1 MHFLLLLLLNISLHQ
16 FLTGFHFHF
25 QVGSVTTQPH
35 NCELC
40 HKQYASKAKLLQHH
54 RKKHQDQAAPS
65 TSRGSQA
72 ARPAKV
78 LYIDPPSPNLPR
90 QMIEDEDE
98 EDEDQP
104 GEMGMDWEGGEG
116 DLFPRYEEEGQD
128 FLLDGGRGPGGD
140 LLTQALTLTD
150 LPPPGGRKEESLSPR
165 YATLQPPTSGGEE
178 RGGDRMLEQ
187 LLARPAGPSSQM

>member
-1 MHFLLLLLLNISLHQ
+1 M
-16 FLTGFHFHF
+16 
-25 QVGSVTTQPH
+25 TTQPH

-90 QMIEDEDE
+90 QMIEE
-98 EDEDQP
+98 EEEEEDQP

-150 LPPPGGRKEESLSPR
+150 LPPPTSGRKEEPMSPR
-165 YATLQPPTSGGEE
+165 YATLQPPSGGSGEE
-178 RGGDRMLEQ
+178 RDGRADGMLEQ

>member
-1 MHFLLLLLLNISLHQ
+1 M
-16 FLTGFHFHF
+16 
-25 QVGSVTTQPH
+25 GSVTTQPH

-104 GEMGMDWEGGEG
+104 GEMGMDWEGGES

-128 FLLDGGRGPGGD
+128 FLLDGGRGPEGD

-150 LPPPGGRKEESLSPR
+150 LPPPGGRKEEPLSPR
-165 YATLQPPTSGGEE
+165 YATLQPPTSGGED
-178 RGGDRMLEQ
+178 RGTDRMLEQ

>member
-1 MHFLLLLLLNISLHQ
+1 
-16 FLTGFHFHF
+16 
-25 QVGSVTTQPH
+25 
-35 NCELC
+35 
-40 HKQYASKAKLLQHH
+40 
-54 RKKHQDQAAPS
+54 
-65 TSRGSQA
+65 
-72 ARPAKV
+72 
-78 LYIDPPSPNLPR
+78 
-90 QMIEDEDE
+90 MIEDEDE

-140 LLTQALTLTD
+140 LPTQALTLTD

-165 YATLQPPTSGGEE
+165 YATLHPPARSGDE
-178 RGGDRMLEQ
+178 REGGADRMLEQ

>member
-1 MHFLLLLLLNISLHQ
+1 M
-16 FLTGFHFHF
+16 G
-25 QVGSVTTQPH
+25 
-35 NCELC
+35 CDLC

-104 GEMGMDWEGGEG
+104 GEMGMDWEGGKRI
-116 DLFPRYEEEGQD
+116 PYR
-128 FLLDGGRGPGGD
+128 PV
-140 LLTQALTLTD
+140 TLPFTHRHAVQTIVKAQTECLSSFYQD
-150 LPPPGGRKEESLSPR
+150 LPGLRAR
-165 YATLQPPTSGGEE
+165 F
-178 RGGDRMLEQ
+178 RGKVD
-187 LLARPAGPSSQM
+187 

>member
-1 MHFLLLLLLNISLHQ
+1 M
-16 FLTGFHFHF
+16 G
-25 QVGSVTTQPH
+25 
-35 NCELC
+35 
-40 HKQYASKAKLLQHH
+40 
-54 RKKHQDQAAPS
+54 
-65 TSRGSQA
+65 GSQA

-104 GEMGMDWEGGEG
+104 GEMGMDWEGGES
-116 DLFPRYEEEGQD
+116 DLFPRYEEGGQD

-150 LPPPGGRKEESLSPR
+150 LPTPGGRKKIPFRPVTLPFTHRHAVQTIVKAQTECLSSFYQDLPGLR
-165 YATLQPPTSGGEE
+165 ARF
-178 RGGDRMLEQ
+178 RGIVD
-187 LLARPAGPSSQM
+187 